1 MKKLY
6 PAVSDADSALKV
18 AIESLYDAADDDSA
32 TGGPDLVR
40 GIFPTAVTIGADGAQ
55 EVSGELVERLARDVI
70 AARTRI
76 DEFGPGSGPSN
87 VAPRADS

>member
-1 MKKLY
+1 
-6 PAVSDADSALKV
+6 
-18 AIESLYDAADDDSA
+18 
-32 TGGPDLVR
+32 
-40 GIFPTAVTIGADGAQ
+40 
-55 EVSGELVERLARDVI
+55 VSGELVERLARDVI